1 MGEGSRGSSDT
12 CSVLLDD
19 GGGERL
25 DTAVGCI
32 PGDPDEDPNVRNC
45 SIKLVDAHT
54 CYVVFCWSDAVAVA
68 MQ

>member
-1 MGEGSRGSSDT
+1 M
-12 CSVLLDD
+12 LLDD